1 MIFRII
7 TFFIIKTALAFN
19 FQDILIKKPYEIV
32 FDTTTT
38 TDKPIHV
45 DQLDQQCPL
54 AFGSSSLE
62 TGCKC
67 NFSTNTIE
75 CIYSNRLGTIPTFYQ
90 VDSKINWSIDLKCKN
105 LSYLSNLRA
114 FLPLIKINVL
124 DLSASLDP
132 RIECKNV
139 HNLTLSKLIK
149 LGHQVK
155 NIKEQNL
162 KIDQLNLENN
172 HLKSINLIN
181 NTSYDLKI
189 NSLRLSHNQ
198 LETLDI
204 KTHLDLCYL
213 KLDYLNISNN
223 QIKRIEIGYL
233 IFLKQLNISNNHLTT
248 FLVDFYNSNEFRI
261 YHGQS
266 CRFDNTSNLHSTLI
280 DIDLSINYL
289 SFLPF
294 KILDV
299 QYSDLVNLNVSQ
311 NRLREIRNYEFST
324 ISSLKRLDLSHN
336 LISNL
341 FNKSLSGLK
350 SLDYLDLSDNLVQHL
365 PVNMFY
371 EQKDSMQ
378 ILNLNRNKLDEI
390 PIESFKFLGH
400 LKYLYLGRN
409 QIKVLRNYSFG
420 FMFNLI
426 ELYLSENRI
435 ESIELNAFSIDE
447 RSYYGPGQIEK
458 LDLSFNKLVYLNQSI
473 FTYLTNLRYLIV
485 NNNRLKYIDPV
496 LFQGVNYL
504 ISLDL
509 RLNQIDNLTFL
520 IGKNFSDLR
529 YLHLANNHIE
539 YLRPGQFMH
548 LKSLNFLDL
557 SANRIK
563 YINTCAFYGLQD
575 TIRRLFLNW
584 NRISRLNTC
593 AFTLSFKYLRFVQI
607 MHNPLNCTDNCEF
620 FFTIYNPPY
629 SINYQGLECL
639 NNTLSFTRVCS
650 QNHYDYIYKRCQLE
664 SQSMDCPVLLHD
676 ENFNFQKDV
685 YFDYD
690 YSIERMMLQ
699 DTNYIYTN
707 SYKISFL
714 LFNVYFCILYYF
726 LHF

>member
-1 MIFRII
+1 MLFDKII
-7 TFFIIKTALAFN
+7 LFLVKTALAFN
-19 FQDILIKKPYEIV
+19 FKDILIKKPYEIV

-45 DQLDQQCPL
+45 DQLDERCPL
-54 AFGSSSLE
+54 ALGSSSLE

-75 CIYSNRLGTIPTFYQ
+75 CVYSNRLDTIPTFHQ
-90 VDSKINWSIDLKCKN
+90 VDSEINWSIDLKCKN
-105 LSYLSNLRA
+105 LSFLSNFRS
-114 FLPLIKINVL
+114 FLPLKKINFL
-124 DLSASLDP
+124 DLSSSLNP
-132 RIECKNV
+132 QIECKNV
-139 HNLTLSKLIK
+139 RNLTLLRLFK
-149 LGHQVK
+149 LGHQVTD
-155 NIKEQNL
+155 IRQQNL
-162 KIDQLNLENN
+162 NIDQLNLENN
-172 HLKSINLIN
+172 YLNSINLIN

-189 NSLRLSHNQ
+189 NSLRLSKNQ

-204 KTHLDLCYL
+204 KTQLDMCYL
-213 KLDYLNISNN
+213 KLDYLNVSNN

-233 IFLKQLNISNNHLTT
+233 IFLKKLNISNNHLTT

-266 CRFDNTSNLHSTLI
+266 CRFANTSHLHSTLI
-280 DIDLSINYL
+280 DIDLSINYI

-299 QYSDLVNLNVSQ
+299 QYLDLVNLNVSQ

-336 LISNL
+336 LISNI

-350 SLDYLDLSDNLVQHL
+350 SLDYLDLSDNHLRHL
-365 PVNMFY
+365 PANFFY
-371 EQKDSMQ
+371 EQKDNLQ
-378 ILNLNRNKLDEI
+378 FLNLNRNRLEQI

-400 LKYLYLGRN
+400 VKYLYLCRN
-409 QIKVLRNYSFG
+409 QIKILRNYSFG
-420 FMFNLI
+420 YMFNLI
-426 ELYLSENRI
+426 ELYLSQNQI

-458 LDLSFNKLVYLNQSI
+458 LDLSFNKIAYLTKPI
-473 FTYLTNLRYLIV
+473 FSYLTNLRYLIIS
-485 NNNRLKYIDPV
+485 NNELKYIDAV

-509 RLNQIDNLTFL
+509 RLNQIENLAFL
-520 IGKNFSDLR
+520 VNKNLSDLR
-529 YLHLANNHIE
+529 SLHLANNFIE

-563 YINTCAFYGLQD
+563 YINSCAFYGLQE

-584 NRISRLNTC
+584 NQISRLNTC
-593 AFTLSFKYLRFVQI
+593 AFTLPFKHLRFVQI
-607 MHNPLNCTDNCEF
+607 RHNPLNCTDNCEF
-620 FFTIYNPPY
+620 FFTVYNPPY
-629 SINYQGLECL
+629 SINYQGVECL

-650 QNHYDYIYKRCQLE
+650 QNHFNYIYKRCKLE
-664 SQSMDCPVLLHD
+664 SQSMDCSVLLHD
-676 ENFNFQKDV
+676 ENFQFQPDV
-685 YFDYD
+685 YLDYD
-690 YSIERMMLQ
+690 YNIEKMMLQ
-699 DTNYIYTN
+699 ETNYIYTN
-707 SYKISFL
+707 SYKTLLI
-714 LFNVYFCILYYF
+714 LFNVNICILYIF
-726 LHF
+726 LF